1 MRNDFNDL
9 SNYRMVSKAPFY
21 FHPSSFHP
29 TPYRVLLSQCSIL
42 GDIFIH
48 SRGRGREKGT
58 KIIGCKKKEFS
69 RGRSNE
75 SPIPCIINRTMTRFR
90 CWIFSDG
97 VEDVEM
103 TSHPGQSTDD
113 SRMNACS
120 EKGDN
125 TPLYNRTTLV

>member
-29 TPYRVLLSQCSIL
+29 TPYRVLLSHNAPFSVISS
-42 GDIFIH
+42 FIQ
-48 SRGRGREKGT
+48 GGEKGT